1 MKPFP
6 RLLYQLNRLRYRLT
20 RPVTLGVRLLLLQ
33 EGKVLLVQHT
43 YQPERYLPG
52 GKVEHGETTE
62 DAARREA
69 REEVGATLGPLRLF
83 GVYTNFYEG
92 RSDHIIVFACDD
104 VRLANK
110 QTWEMSAWPG
120 SRPTPCPTTYRPA
133 AGANRRM
140 EASPPYAAGRAVVTA
155 PVVCKRSSVISGV
168 ALIRTLNPPSP
179 RLM

>member
-43 YQPERYLPG
+43 YQPEWYLPG
-52 GKVEHGETTE
+52 GKVERGETLE

-92 RSDHIIVFACDD
+92 RSDHILVFACDAVALTD
-104 VRLANK
+104 RKTWEIERLA
-110 QTWEMSAWPG
+110 WFAPDALPDDVSPG
-120 SRPTPCPTTYRPA
+120 CRRRIAEYATAYSTPRA
-133 AGANRRM
+133 A
-140 EASPPYAAGRAVVTA
+140 
-155 PVVCKRSSVISGV
+155 
-168 ALIRTLNPPSP
+168 LW
-179 RLM
+179 

>member
-110 QTWEMSAWPG
+110 QTWEIERLAWFPPDALPDDVSPG
-120 SRPTPCPTTYRPA
+120 CRRRIAEWRQARPTPQV
-133 AGANRRM
+133 
-140 EASPPYAAGRAVVTA
+140 GRW
-155 PVVCKRSSVISGV
+155 
-168 ALIRTLNPPSP
+168 
-179 RLM
+179 